1 MLHPTVVVRARGGV
15 GTASRERRTRRRRA
29 GRQGQP
35 RSADGGRRVLLPCM
49 DSGDRWSPLGAHVL
63 VLRLLRCRPVVP
75 PCRGYA

>member
-35 RSADGGRRVLLPCM
+35 RSADGGRRVLLPYVHGFGH
-49 DSGDRWSPLGAHVL
+49 SVIGGLHSAPT
-63 VLRLLRCRPVVP
+63 
-75 PCRGYA
+75 Y